1 MNLVERAQKI
11 ILQPQQEWYVIQQEP
26 TPPAQIYTSY
36 IIPLAAIGP
45 VARIIGLMLF
55 GLSVFLGPLTGL
67 IPYAVVSA
75 ILLFALDLAS
85 VYVMALIIDGLAPS
99 FQGHKNLNQAFKV
112 AAYCKTPAWLGGIFY
127 LIPTLGIIGALLGLY
142 SLYLLYLG
150 LPILMHTPPD
160 KAIGYTAVVIIA
172 AIVIFIIIGAIV
184 GAVAATMLVAS
195 RGF

>member
-11 ILQPQQEWYVIQQEP
+11 IMQPQQEWYVIQQEP

-45 VARIIGLMLF
+45 IARIIGLMLF
-55 GLSVFLGPLTGL
+55 GLSLFLGPLTGL
-67 IPYAVVSA
+67 IPYAIVSS
-75 ILLFALDLAS
+75 ILLFALDLGS

-99 FQGHKNLNQAFKV
+99 FQGHKNFNQAFKV

-127 LIPTLGIIGALLGLY
+127 LIPSLGVIGALLGLY

-150 LPILMHTPPD
+150 LPILMHSPPD

-172 AIVIFIIIGAIV
+172 AIVIAIIV
-184 GAVAATMLVAS
+184 
-195 RGF
+195 